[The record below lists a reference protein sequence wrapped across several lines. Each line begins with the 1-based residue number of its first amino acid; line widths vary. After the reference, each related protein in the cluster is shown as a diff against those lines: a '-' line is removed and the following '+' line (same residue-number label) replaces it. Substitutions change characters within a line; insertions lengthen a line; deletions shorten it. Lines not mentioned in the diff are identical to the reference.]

1 MSGTGEVGQGTRRSR
16 ARRVQRGRRGARY
29 GTHVPYPFEYRL
41 RAVKLFLEEGY
52 GRSAICEELRVSKES
67 LRRWVE
73 LYQAHGEAGLQPQ
86 RQPVRRRQLPVAVK
100 QAITRMKREQPTF
113 GVKRIAQV
121 LRRTLLLSASPETV
135 RQTLHA
141 EGLIEP
147 RPKRQVRSPKGPR
160 FFERA
165 TPNQLWQSD
174 IFTFHLRGKAAYL
187 IGFMDDYS
195 RYLVGL
201 ELFRSQTAEAVLEVY
216 RRAVGEYGP
225 PKELLTDQGRQYTNW
240 RGTTRFEA
248 ELKKDQVKHLKSRPH
263 HPMTLGKLER
273 FWRTIFSEFLCRVQL
288 SSFEEARE
296 RIALW
301 LKYYHHRRP
310 HQSLG
315 GLCPAERFFEVQ
327 HEVKRTLEQGIA
339 ENVLELALRGQ
350 PQRPFYL
357 VGQLGEQSVV
367 IKGEQ
372 GQVKLLLDGEQAAA
386 PQELVYAL
394 GKGADNERANEGAS
408 GAASVDA
415 GGEGAGGAGPL
426 ERAAA
431 AGGAQPGAGGEVDG
445 AAALAGAGGDGYAS
459 HLRGPGAEGARGAVE
474 PGTLPAPGPAG
485 GPAPGSGGEA
495 GGAVSQAADGNAAG
509 SQAAGSEAT
518 SGQGPRAQA
527 ARGQAPS
534 SEAVGGNA
542 ASGNAAGGHASGR
555 RVDGE
560 AAGARATGPGPLA
573 GGGDPRGAGGAADG
587 DGGGQAPGRL
597 AQDLLPVGAA
607 RLSRFGY
614 SADRSAGGPPSHP
627 GGSGEEPTRA
637 TGPGVDHQG
646 GGAQRDGEAAGAG
659 PGPAG
664 PGPAPG
670 APAGAD
676 KKKEPRYAAWWLSD

>member
-1 MSGTGEVGQGTRRSR
+1 MSGTGEVGEGTRRSR
-16 ARRVQRGRRGARY
+16 AKRVQKGRRVGRRAY
-29 GTHVPYPFEYRL
+29 PYEYRL

-52 GRSAICEELRVSKES
+52 TAVLVCRELGIGSET
-67 LRRWVE
+67 LHRWVR
-73 LYQAHGEAGLQPQ
+73 LYRAHGEAGLRDQRPQ
-86 RQPVRRRQLPVAVK
+86 IRGPKVPLVVRERIAAL
-100 QAITRMKREQPTF
+100 KREQPTF

-121 LRRTLLLSASPETV
+121 LRRTFLLSASPETV
-135 RQTLHA
+135 RQTLHR

-147 RPKRQVRSPKGPR
+147 RPKRQARSPKVPR

-225 PKELLTDQGRQYTNW
+225 PRELLTDHGRQYTNW

-248 ELKKDQVKHLKSRPH
+248 ELKKDQVKHIKSRPH

-273 FWRTIFSEFLCRVQL
+273 FWRTIYSEFLSRVQL
-288 SSFEEARE
+288 TSFEEARE

-301 LKYYHHRRP
+301 LKYYQHRRP

-327 HEVKRTLEQGIA
+327 HEVKRTLEQGVA

-367 IKGEQ
+367 IRGEQ
-372 GQVKLLLDGEQAAA
+372 GQVKLLVDGEHAAA

-394 GKGADNERANEGAS
+394 KKGADDERANEGEG
-408 GAASVDA
+408 GAKGVCP
-415 GGEGAGGAGPL
+415 GGEGAGGAGGV

-431 AGGAQPGAGGEVDG
+431 GSDLSRAGGEVG
-445 AAALAGAGGDGYAS
+445 GLAAVAGAGRGQYAS
-459 HLRGPGAEGARGAVE
+459 HLRGAGTEGAGGAAEPRVE
-474 PGTLPAPGPAG
+474 PALGPAG
-485 GPAPGSGGEA
+485 GEAAGGGGEA
-495 GGAVSQAADGNAAG
+495 WGPP
-509 SQAAGSEAT
+509 
-518 SGQGPRAQA
+518 GQGPGA
-527 ARGQAPS
+527 G
-534 SEAVGGNA
+534 EA
-542 ASGNAAGGHASGR
+542 ASGEAPSGEVVGR
-555 RVDGE
+555 SADGKE
-560 AAGARATGPGPLA
+560 TSAGARSSGAPA
-573 GGGDPRGAGGAADG
+573 GGGDPEGPGRGAHG
-587 DGGGQAPGRL
+587 DGGSQAPGRL
-597 AQDLLPVGAA
+597 AQDLLPMGAA
-607 RLSRFGY
+607 GLGGI
-614 SADRSAGGPPSHP
+614 AGGPDRARGGPPGHR
-627 GGSGEEPTRA
+627 GGSAEDQARRA
-637 TGPGVDHQG
+637 G
-646 GGAQRDGEAAGAG
+646 GGAEQAGDGLSRDSGTAGAD
-659 PGPAG
+659 

-676 KKKEPRYAAWWLSD
+676 KKKEVRYAAWWLSD